1 MRRYAGLGIALLLV
15 LSGVL
20 FVPPAQASH
29 AVVAV
34 TNTDGV
40 QCTNG
45 GDNGGFTITGVDRLM
60 IFAIDIADSDPHVDG
75 TREVTAVEWVP
86 DGEPERAGFGQ
97 LFTQQ
102 LEANYE
108 TKRLEI
114 WTLLAPRVM
123 AGFVSWTAS
132 TVPTNAFCTVVAFT
146 GVHQGVP
153 FARASGPTTQSSVN
167 ANGISATV
175 ASVTGALVYDVLHGR
190 VGAQSCPTAITQGAG
205 QTLRASGAGILTC
218 IAVSTEPGANSVT
231 MSWTHDADCC
241 GATEHLQ
248 HVVYN
253 VFQTTEPTPGGT
265 GGSTTPV
272 VGGYGTFDNSFDVE
286 YPDSFDRDFG
296 RKYLYRDQKAAVQC
310 SNITI
315 EDTRSQA
322 ALAILYVW
330 NFGDGKQE
338 QTTKGSVGHV
348 YEKEGLYTVTVRV
361 QYRSGAVE
369 VMLINVNARGTQCIF
384 SEFVNDWF
392 PILLLLIGL
401 MLLAAFT
408 VQAAKYRGDPDSK
421 RLLKRLFLLIAL
433 TAFGIMAAIVVYTSA
448 MGIPI

>member
-45 GDNGGFTITGVDRLM
+45 GDNGGFPITGVDRLM

-86 DGEPERAGFGQ
+86 DGEPEGAGFGQ

-175 ASVTGALVYDVLHGR
+175 ASDRKSTRLNSSHSQISYSLFFFLMMR
-190 VGAQSCPTAITQGAG
+190 RPPRS
-205 QTLRASGAGILTC
+205 TLFPYTTLFRSREFL
-218 IAVSTEPGANSVT
+218 SP
-231 MSWTHDADCC
+231 
-241 GATEHLQ
+241 EHQ
-248 HVVYN
+248 
-253 VFQTTEPTPGGT
+253 
-265 GGSTTPV
+265 
-272 VGGYGTFDNSFDVE
+272 
-286 YPDSFDRDFG
+286 DR
-296 RKYLYRDQKAAVQC
+296 RLKAAL
-310 SNITI
+310 TP
-315 EDTRSQA
+315 
-322 ALAILYVW
+322 
-330 NFGDGKQE
+330 
-338 QTTKGSVGHV
+338 
-348 YEKEGLYTVTVRV
+348 
-361 QYRSGAVE
+361 
-369 VMLINVNARGTQCIF
+369 M
-384 SEFVNDWF
+384 EFQR
-392 PILLLLIGL
+392 P
-401 MLLAAFT
+401 
-408 VQAAKYRGDPDSK
+408 
-421 RLLKRLFLLIAL
+421 
-433 TAFGIMAAIVVYTSA
+433 
-448 MGIPI
+448 